1 MSIRQPI
8 PIRRQPRQRG
18 SVFLVALLL
27 ISLLSLT
34 ASSFSLGSGSALDV
48 ARDEAAGLQAELLAE
63 SGLAYCMRQLVLD
76 PDWQGTGQQSIQLG
90 SAGSFTG
97 QVLGEGPEG
106 GLLLQVTG
114 VDGVTRST
122 LQSEIDLGSGGPSA
136 LLKDCGLITYGGDLD
151 MNNVQVNAGGI
162 LVVDEED
169 GVHDW
174 SAAFEDWMQPPISD
188 PTILANNV
196 DVSGTLYTYEDPL
209 NGITADERVT
219 LSDPVRTPKWNMDSF
234 LVPGPDVMIT
244 TSSSISNLTT
254 TKTLVVNV
262 PAGTHIS
269 LNKCN
274 LKGGLVIYSEDTY
287 TPRSEPRN
295 TLSWKST
302 NIGSATPAG
311 VVPNLGV
318 FAPAAHVTH
327 SNNQTQGYGLFLIHS
342 AGHLNNLTIQSGAL
356 MILNYIDQLN
366 NIQIDYDEDMWT
378 DELQGLF
385 DFGASS
391 PRVLSI
397 QEYYPDV

>member
-302 NIGSATPAG
+302 NIGSATSAG

>member
-1 MSIRQPI
+1 MSSCQPI
-8 PIRRQPRQRG
+8 PTRRRLHQRG

-34 ASSFSLGSGSALDV
+34 ASSFSLGSGSTLDV

-318 FAPAAHVTH
+318 FAPSAHVTH
-327 SNNQTQGYGLFLIHS
+327 SNNQTEGYGLFLIHS

-397 QEYYPDV
+397 QEYYPEV